1 MISVTNDVRYIG
13 VYDADLDLFESQYPV
28 PEGITYNSYL
38 ILDEKVA
45 ILDTVD
51 ARKTDDF
58 LANLEEALGGRTP
71 DYLVVN
77 HMEPDHS
84 TSIGAVCAKY
94 PGVQIVTTA
103 KAAAM
108 LPYFFA
114 DDLSSR
120 VTLVKEGDVLSLGAH
135 ELTFRMAPMV
145 HWPECMVTYDMTDKL
160 LFSADAFGTFGT
172 FERDEDWACEAR
184 RYYFNIVGKYG
195 APVQALLKKAAALD
209 IAAICP
215 LHGPVLTEDLGYY
228 LGLYQTWSS
237 YAPETEGVFIAHAS
251 IHGHTKAA
259 AEELAEILRARG
271 VKVAIADLCRADVS
285 ECIEDAFKYGRIVL
299 AASTY
304 DGGVM
309 FPMSDFL
316 HHLAHKAYQNRR
328 VALIE
333 NGCWAPAA
341 AKGMR
346 ALLDTMKGMT
356 VCDTTVSL
364 RGRCT
369 DENRAQLE
377 TLADEILG

>member
-1 MISVTNDVRYIG
+1 MISVTKDVRYIG
-13 VYDADLDLFESQYPV
+13 VFDADLGLFESQYPV
-28 PEGITYNSYL
+28 PNGITYNSYL

-58 LANLEEALGGRTP
+58 LANLDAALEGRTP
-71 DYLVVN
+71 DYLIVN

-84 TSIGAVCAKY
+84 TSIDAVCAKY
-94 PGVQIVTTA
+94 PSLQIVTTA

-108 LPYFFA
+108 LPNFFET
-114 DDLSSR
+114 DLSAR
-120 VTLVKEGDVLSLGAH
+120 VTIVKEGDVLPLGAH
-135 ELTFRMAPMV
+135 ELTFLMAPMV
-145 HWPECMVTYDMTDKL
+145 HWPECMVTFDKTDKL

-172 FERDEDWACEAR
+172 FEPDADWACEAS
-184 RYYFNIVGKYG
+184 RYYFNIVGKFG
-195 APVQALLKKAAALD
+195 TPVQALLKKAAALD
-209 IAAICP
+209 IRTICP
-215 LHGPVLTEDLGYY
+215 LHGPVLTENLGYY

-237 YAPETEGVFIAHAS
+237 YTPEAEGVFIAHAS

-259 AEELAEILRARG
+259 AGQLAELLRARG
-271 VKVAIADLCRADVS
+271 VKVAVADLCRTDLS
-285 ECIEDAFKYGRIVL
+285 ECVRDAFKYGKIVL

-328 VALIE
+328 VALME

-341 AKGMR
+341 AKSMR
-346 ALLDTMKGMT
+346 ALLEGMKNVT
-356 VCDTTVSL
+356 VCDTVVSL

-369 DENRAQLE
+369 EANRAQME
-377 TLADEILG
+377 ALADELLG